1 MKKALLVVAVC
12 FGAYQ
17 CCREWTLSSALS
29 RYSARH
35 QEGQPARRP
44 SPAGFV
50 DALLPDEV
58 NPEVMTVFT
67 PQFCLMAAGVRGR
80 ALVAKMKSADFPVE
94 TSSSAK
100 IQIHASTEAEFEAK
114 KRLLSKTAEVMNGE
128 TPIVF
133 FKGRAKAN
141 PSFEDVQL
149 EYRTDNQPGG
159 WPPPGPT
166 SCHGAGNR

>member
-17 CCREWTLSSALS
+17 CYKEWALSSALH
-29 RYSARH
+29 RYEARH
-35 QEGQPARRP
+35 PEGHAAGPP

-50 DALLPDEV
+50 DALMPDEV

-67 PQFCLMAAGVRGR
+67 PQSCPMAAGVRGR
-80 ALVAKMKSADFPVE
+80 ALVAKMKAAGIPLE
-94 TSSSAK
+94 TSSSAR

-133 FKGRAKAN
+133 FRGRAKSN

-149 EYRTDNQPGG
+149 EYRTAN
-159 WPPPGPT
+159 
-166 SCHGAGNR
+166 